1 MFFNLLFGG
10 GGGVGKYDLI
20 LFGIIFVLLLVVFIG
35 LLLFKLEDINDV

>member
-1 MFFNLLFGG
+1 MYCFLIYYW

>member
-1 MFFNLLFGG
+1 MFFNLLL
-10 GGGVGKYDLI
+10 GGGVKYDLI

>member
-10 GGGVGKYDLI
+10 GGVKYDLI
-20 LFGIIFVLLLVVFIG
+20 LFGIILVLLLVVFIG